1 MDPAKLFS
9 LSASRVKRT
18 ALLLVIITL
27 PLFSARAK
35 AESTPEYRLTVDTI
49 AQGLVHPWGL
59 AFLPDGTM
67 LVTERRGTLQ
77 WIDASGRKTLVDNVP
92 TSLLA
97 AKGDC

>member
-1 MDPAKLFS
+1 MDPTKLFS
-9 LSASRVKRT
+9 LSTSQVQRN
-18 ALLLVIITL
+18 ALLLVIAAL
-27 PLFSARAK
+27 PLFSAQAQTGT
-35 AESTPEYRLTVDTI
+35 TPEYRITVDTV

-92 TSLLA
+92 A
-97 AKGDC
+97 RAKVL